1 MRAKEPSRRHKAE
14 LGEATPEDRTGERQ
28 RLQRIRTMA
37 SRVC

>member
-1 MRAKEPSRRHKAE
+1 MRAKVPSRRHKAE
-14 LGEATPEDRTGERQ
+14 LGEATPEDRKGERQ